1 MDAVVAP
8 KDRSAGLVVFGLLQV
23 LLGFVCIGFTLLV
36 AAATEFATNAPATAP
51 SGADLA
57 GAMVVYA
64 LAAVYFLS
72 AGVGS
77 IRGRRWARALSVVV
91 SALWMAGG
99 AVATVM
105 VAILLPKMREALPAA
120 GSPAMM
126 SGCAIGGMLVAG
138 VLLPLGLFLFYRS
151 PHVLA
156 TCERRDPKP
165 RWTDRV
171 PLPVLAVVIVLAF
184 ASVALLAS
192 LAKPVL
198 PLAGTVL
205 TGAPAVL
212 TLLSLS
218 FLSAFLAVQ
227 LYRLKESAW
236 WTLVLL
242 QVIGCV
248 IGVLTLTRL
257 DESTAGTVPVAEIY
271 RDPVFIAVLI
281 ATWVA
286 YFAFLLYL
294 RRYFGRIVP
303 RTRSG
308 DYSTFSR

>member
-1 MDAVVAP
+1 MDDVVAP
-8 KDRSAGLVVFGLLQV
+8 KDRSAGLVVFGLLQI
-23 LLGFVCIGFTLLV
+23 LLGLACIGLTLAV
-36 AAATEFATNAPATAP
+36 AAATELTATAPSTAP

-57 GAMVVYA
+57 AAIVVYA
-64 LAAVYFLS
+64 LAAVYFI
-72 AGVGS
+72 AVGVGS
-77 IRGRRWARALSVVV
+77 IRGRRWARALTLVV
-91 SALWMAGG
+91 SALWTAGG
-99 AVATVM
+99 LIATIM
-105 VAILLPKMREALPAA
+105 VAVMLPKMRDTMPAA
-120 GSPAMM
+120 ASPTVM
-126 SGCAIGGMLVAG
+126 SGCVIGVMLVVG
-138 VLLPLGLFLFYRS
+138 VLLPLALFFFYRS

-171 PLPVLAVVIVLAF
+171 PLPVLAVVLVLAF
-184 ASVALLAS
+184 AAVALLAS

-198 PLAGTVL
+198 PVAGTVL

-227 LYRLKESAW
+227 MYRLKESAW

-242 QVIGCV
+242 QVVGCV
-248 IGVLTLTRL
+248 VGALTIARM
-257 DESTAGTVPVAEIY
+257 DGSGAGTSATAAIY
-271 RDPVFIAVLI
+271 RDPIFIAVLI
-281 ATWVA
+281 TTWLA

-303 RTRSG
+303 RTRRE